1 MAKILK
7 IMGLPRSGT
16 NVTSLIC
23 KLNFNNY
30 VCDNLHYNVDWL
42 GWKHSYPMDIN
53 LLKTIEE
60 RTNNDVVFIFMYR
73 DYTEWIDAIIN
84 RYSIDIG
91 SEFLSY
97 SFGNNGFIF
106 NTPMGGEYY
115 ESIEHYYYKR
125 IESYKLFLKSLPCK
139 SIMINFSELKNQ
151 KEMIYKIKNK
161 FELDLSQED
170 IIVVNKQISF
180 NEKITNILI

>member
-1 MAKILK
+1 
-7 IMGLPRSGT
+7 MGLPRSGT
-16 NVTSLIC
+16 NAMSLIC

-30 VCDNLHYNVDWL
+30 VCDKQHHDVDWL

-60 RTNNDVVFIFMYR
+60 RTDNDVKFIFMYR
-73 DYTEWIDAIIN
+73 DYTGWIDAIYN
-84 RYSIDIG
+84 RYSIDTG

-97 SFGNNGFIF
+97 SFGDNGFIF

-115 ESIEHYYYKR
+115 ESIEEYYFKR
-125 IESYKLFLKSLPCK
+125 IESYMQFTELLPNK

-151 KEMIYKIKNK
+151 KEMINKIKNK

-170 IIVVNKQISF
+170 IIVINKQISF
-180 NEKITNILI
+180 NEKITNILV